1 LEISKTDGIILKS
14 RPSGES
20 DISSLILTCDYGK
33 KRFIFKGL
41 KKSRKRSIAAVEP
54 GSVINLL
61 YYNHEDREFQIV
73 SEFTQL
79 MSFTEIRNDY
89 DRIMHL
95 FFLLEIV
102 EKTIGFGIKDQVL
115 YSMLVSAVE
124 KISSAE
130 HLECLISFFMLHL
143 LRIGG
148 ILPDYSKCGYCGRNC
163 LNQFHVSAVDLKP
176 VCKNCMKKGPVLP
189 SGTSNFIITSLKNKY
204 GEIDFDRFR
213 REEILNLIFHQSL
226 FLENYYHMEIKS
238 KGYILHS

>member
-1 LEISKTDGIILKS
+1 MEISKTDGIILKS

-89 DRIMHL
+89 DRIIGLTLQDGSVIKEQDDIEFKDSYGQLHKRKIYSIISTSE
-95 FFLLEIV
+95 FNYKVTASSE
-102 EKTIGFGIKDQVL
+102 ESSSKTED
-115 YSMLVSAVE
+115 SSDASA
-124 KISSAE
+124 A
-130 HLECLISFFMLHL
+130 
-143 LRIGG
+143 LRSTI
-148 ILPDYSKCGYCGRNC
+148 R
-163 LNQFHVSAVDLKP
+163 
-176 VCKNCMKKGPVLP
+176 
-189 SGTSNFIITSLKNKY
+189 
-204 GEIDFDRFR
+204 
-213 REEILNLIFHQSL
+213 
-226 FLENYYHMEIKS
+226 
-238 KGYILHS
+238 